1 MQSSL
6 IPERPL
12 VISPTLAATIGLEE
26 AVMLHVLSELM
37 GQRHVR
43 VKDRLSWIE
52 LGHPD
57 LCRVFPFWAL
67 IDIKRV
73 QKSLQDL
80 GLILIDPETGRQDT
94 CWFAINQPR
103 DDEQE
108 QQRPAPVPV
117 TSRPVSPAPGED
129 NHRSGSA
136 SSAALFNPA
145 PLPGVTTQGASY
157 IPSNWQPGEDW
168 IKQCRQQNIPEAFV
182 HQLVPGFVMYWRER
196 RQARFSWGNAFYK
209 YVLREW
215 RQEQTRRGVSELDT
229 EMSTD
234 WWPSAEAMSILE
246 NAGISGTFIE
256 DAIPEFVLYWRER
269 GVMTGAWNT
278 RFIEHIRR
286 QWSKYSASIH
296 HDTQPRRIS
305 DDWQP
310 SPECFDIL
318 RMAEID
324 EEFAR
329 GKVSEFVLYW
339 RDTNQVHASWNTRF
353 LQFIKYQWSRRLDG
367 SQETSLIDAQDKSFT
382 GKNQQGLGAAYQRF
396 TDRSWAE

>member
-6 IPERPL
+6 VPERPL

-37 GQRHVR
+37 VHRDVR

-57 LCRVFPFWAL
+57 LCRAFPFWAL

-94 CWFAINQPR
+94 SWFAINQPR
-103 DDEQE
+103 DDVQE
-108 QQRPAPVPV
+108 QSRAVPAA
-117 TSRPVSPAPGED
+117 TTRT
-129 NHRSGSA
+129 
-136 SSAALFNPA
+136 SAARAAHEEYAMPASAAVLNPA
-145 PLPGVTTQGASY
+145 ASQGASY

-168 IKQCRQQNIPEAFV
+168 IKQCRQQNIPEEFV
-182 HQLVPGFVMYWRER
+182 QQLVPGFVMYWRER

-215 RQEQTRRGVSELDT
+215 RQEQTRRGVSEMDT

-234 WWPSAEAMSILE
+234 WWPSAEAISILE

-269 GVMTGAWNT
+269 GVTTGAWNT

-286 QWSKYSASIH
+286 QWGKYSASIH
-296 HDTQPRRIS
+296 HDTQPRRINE
-305 DDWQP
+305 DWQP

-329 GKVSEFVLYW
+329 SKVSEFVLYW

-353 LQFIKYQWSRRLDG
+353 LQFIKFQWARRLDG

-382 GKNQQGLGAAYQRF
+382 GKNQQGLGAAFQRF